1 MLPVR
6 RSEMDEINIYGV
18 EKFKKFFIHSRL
30 EILIAINWWQLEE
43 LHKELSMTSWFY
55 FLLIK

>member
-18 EKFKKFFIHSRL
+18 EKFEKFFIHSRL
-30 EILIAINWWQLEE
+30 EILIAIN
-43 LHKELSMTSWFY
+43 
-55 FLLIK
+55 